1 VRLPPV
7 ETTQLLAWPGKIQRI
22 NFAREDIW
30 VLINTFIADGE
41 RAARV
46 LADRHRLPIKLVH
59 IENALFEGFSL
70 DDTAD
75 LLGLNLTRDSMLLAL
90 EEYDFRKFFP
100 VVLAKVFFEDSII
113 PPGAPQKLE
122 EKWVRHH
129 GQLWQINRNDA
140 DPWPSNPHA
149 HNLESGYKLDL
160 STGKLFFKTRD
171 VGERVSRKDLLAIR
185 EKAGPID
192 LPPLLV

>member
-1 VRLPPV
+1 MN
-7 ETTQLLAWPGKIQRI
+7 LAR
-22 NFAREDIW
+22 ADIGA
-30 VLINTFIADGE
+30 LINTFIADAEG
-41 RAARV
+41 V
-46 LADRHRLPIKLVH
+46 
-59 IENALFEGFSL
+59 ENALFESFSL
-70 DDTAD
+70 GDTAD

-90 EEYDFRKFFP
+90 EGYDFRKFFP

-113 PPGAPQKLE
+113 PPSAPQKLE

-171 VGERVSRKDLLAIR
+171 VRERVSRKDLLAIR

>member
-1 VRLPPV
+1 MN
-7 ETTQLLAWPGKIQRI
+7 LAR
-22 NFAREDIW
+22 ADIGA
-30 VLINTFIADGE
+30 LINTFIADAEG
-41 RAARV
+41 V
-46 LADRHRLPIKLVH
+46 
-59 IENALFEGFSL
+59 ENALFESFSL
-70 DDTAD
+70 GDTAD

-90 EEYDFRKFFP
+90 EGYDFRKFFP
-100 VVLAKVFFEDSII
+100 V
-113 PPGAPQKLE
+113 
-122 EKWVRHH
+122 VRHH

-171 VGERVSRKDLLAIR
+171 VRERVSRKDLLAIR